1 MLAFLRL
8 LGIIIIAPCM
18 SPLHLP
24 GEGGEV
30 LAFLRLQGIII
41 TITR

>member
-1 MLAFLRL
+1 MLPFLRL
-8 LGIIIIAPCM
+8 QGIITTPSAP
-18 SPLHLP
+18 LNLI

-41 TITR
+41 APSPP